1 MDTPKGPDWVSEATR
16 NAWELEWG
24 QERGWTRGGSWLSF
38 GAGEVFFLNS
48 FSAVLG
54 NTEAAQTRVNPSR
67 NIQLVSGDQN
77 SLSLILTTTAGV

>member
-24 QERGWTRGGSWLSF
+24 QERWCTRG
-38 GAGEVFFLNS
+38 VFFLNS

-54 NTEAAQTRVNPSR
+54 NSEAAQTRVNPSR